1 MMMMMMM
8 RLLPYFQAQKWFFF
22 GGEKG
27 GNIFVHSCSI
37 ACHSRGRAAFT
48 PEVTERLQ
56 KPVGR
61 NPIPREQLLLLAP
74 GRVWRAGKCLTEV
87 SVPGWRGNFPRQKY
101 LWVLKCFLLLVQMFP
116 TWAEILGFYRQRI
129 SFLAPEVKTHFGDGQ
144 EEGSEAIN
152 PHILALSLC
161 SSEHCFKNL
170 YWLVFL
176 FTLAVLRCLYTYFSL
191 FVTAETS
198 KQLCLPQGKEV
209 FNLTAAT
216 IEPLFIF
223 IFYFFTVIWTGF
235 ILQQWK

>member
-1 MMMMMMM
+1 MMMMMM
-8 RLLPYFQAQKWFFF
+8 RLLPYFQVQKWFFWQRRRR
-22 GGEKG
+22 K
-27 GNIFVHSCSI
+27 HLCSLLFN
-37 ACHSRGRAAFT
+37 CLSLQGKSSLHTWGHW
-48 PEVTERLQ
+48 RLQ
-56 KPVGR
+56 KPMGR

-191 FVTAETS
+191 QWSLCHCRNIKTAVPTS
-198 KQLCLPQGKEV
+198 GKR
-209 FNLTAAT
+209 
-216 IEPLFIF
+216 
-223 IFYFFTVIWTGF
+223 GF
-235 ILQQWK
+235 QPNCCYN